1 MVFCK
6 FMHTSQDREGKLEF
20 YCRHF
25 DRRIDLNLLSGAN
38 PVLPMQA
45 VRV

>member
-1 MVFCK
+1 VVFCK

-25 DRRIDLNLLSGAN
+25 DRRIDLNLLERCQSCPAYAGS
-38 PVLPMQA
+38 
-45 VRV
+45 